1 MTFVSTKKLEK
12 PIPEGMSPQKAPCGL
27 PLQDKKFGGISRV

>member
-12 PIPEGMSPQKAPCGL
+12 PIPEGMSRRKHRAGL